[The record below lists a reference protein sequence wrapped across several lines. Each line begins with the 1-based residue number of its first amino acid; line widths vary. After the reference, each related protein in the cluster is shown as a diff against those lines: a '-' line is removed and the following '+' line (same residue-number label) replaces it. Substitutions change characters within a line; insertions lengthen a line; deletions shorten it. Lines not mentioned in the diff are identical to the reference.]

1 MRIATLEAM
10 ACIDPHSVVAPQ
22 RHISAVEVLYDGGPG
37 GYALARLVWDGEE
50 EVGIRWNGSPG
61 EPGMGNP
68 QSRARPTWFLLPRE
82 MAQQAIDLAEQ
93 TRPAVVISNNI
104 SNTILNRVGVVPLSR
119 QTETIYPGEAKV
131 NAAGDEAKAMA
142 DQITSAAKT
151 RLLRRLG
158 RLENA
163 DLRGVEQAILLH
175 LGIHR

>member
-82 MAQQAIDLAEQ
+82 MAQPAIDLAEQ
-93 TRPAVVISNNI
+93 NNTAI
-104 SNTILNRVGVVPLSR
+104 PRWRRAIAPWR
-119 QTETIYPGEAKV
+119 QIRSAKP
-131 NAAGDEAKAMA
+131 
-142 DQITSAAKT
+142 
-151 RLLRRLG
+151 RLG
-158 RLENA
+158 NGPR
-163 DLRGVEQAILLH
+163 D
-175 LGIHR
+175 